1 MNKMRYLSLV
11 ILVAASTEVN
21 YGATAVTEGR
31 EIYMSLCQACHG
43 ADGKGNDGMAANFV
57 DDKSI
62 LAKSDIELL
71 DVIANG
77 KGTMP
82 AWGAILQPW
91 QQISV
96 LQHIRQTYGDAL
108 SVADDLSDVARDA
121 RALELYLQD
130 KQDHKQY
137 CPNIAWEQPSLETY
151 KQQLKSH
158 LPEGCKNE

>member
-1 MNKMRYLSLV
+1 MFHRGGADSGKLKDNEYQHEVDKNFKPILKYIGEFV
-11 ILVAASTEVN
+11 IKHKLVN
-21 YGATAVTEGR
+21 YGATAVTEGQ

-82 AWGAILQPW
+82 AWGVILQPW

-108 SVADDLSDVARDA
+108 
-121 RALELYLQD
+121 
-130 KQDHKQY
+130 
-137 CPNIAWEQPSLETY
+137 
-151 KQQLKSH
+151 
-158 LPEGCKNE
+158 